1 MWLYVVLLHETVLLV
16 PNLCLQYLAFQFYE
30 FLKVTGLKFGCDS
43 SKTPI
48 LTVFGVLLVIKRLG
62 DDFICVILLS
72 LMETRRLVPW
82 FRQLDLPGQSYN
94 IMNAPRARGRKLLW
108 IQEQIF
114 KSPGQERPTV
124 YQMAAMG
131 LSVGHKRSGPR
142 LNLGVDLY

>member
-1 MWLYVVLLHETVLLV
+1 MCLYVVLLHETVLLV
-16 PNLCLQYLAFQFYE
+16 PNLCLQYLAFQFYD

-43 SKTPI
+43 SKTLI

-72 LMETRRLVPW
+72 LMETSRLVPW

-94 IMNAPRARGRKLLW
+94 ILNARGRKLLW

-114 KSPGQERPTV
+114 KTPGQERPTD

-142 LNLGVDLY
+142 LNLGVDIY